1 MFSLKGIPKY
11 FPTTFH
17 LFRNL
22 FFVTK
27 ICEYDEI
34 NTHILSL
41 CNIFCNITHQEIWKI
56 DKSAHQVQ
64 TKNVLLQITV
74 YIKHNLSNYKGN
86 RHHVLL
92 YFLLWLIACHLTSFS
107 ACYLLLK
114 VHKLKVFG
122 GKINNELKNDILI
135 IQILLFWKC
144 FNNL

>member
-74 YIKHNLSNYKGN
+74 YIKHNLSSYKGN

-92 YFLLWLIACHLTSFS
+92 HSLPWLIACHLTSFF
-107 ACYLLLK
+107 CLLSSFRRVTQVKSIWRENKQRIEKFYTDYSNSTILK
-114 VHKLKVFG
+114 KF
-122 GKINNELKNDILI
+122 
-135 IQILLFWKC
+135 Q
-144 FNNL
+144 

>member
-92 YFLLWLIACHLTSFS
+92 HSLPWLIACHLTSYS
-107 ACYLLLK
+107 ACYLLLEIAQVK
-114 VHKLKVFG
+114 SIWRENKQRIEKWYTG
-122 GKINNELKNDILI
+122 
-135 IQILLFWKC
+135 IQILLFWKS
-144 FNNL
+144 FNKL

>member
-86 RHHVLL
+86 RHHILL
-92 YFLLWLIACHLTSFS
+92 HSLPWLIACRLTSIFCLLFS
-107 ACYLLLK
+107 FGSETNK
-114 VHKLKVFG
+114 KVFG
-122 GKINNELKNDILI
+122 GKINTKLKNNIVI
-135 IQILLFWKC
+135 IQIL
-144 FNNL
+144 